1 MFIDEMDYLDDDS
14 ALAILPI
21 LSDPDRDGDPVA
33 GSFVESFHG
42 KLRDDCLNENGF
54 TSVEDAKTKIET
66 WRQVR
71 TENRQIG

>member
-1 MFIDEMDYLDDDS
+1 
-14 ALAILPI
+14 
-21 LSDPDRDGDPVA
+21 
-33 GSFVESFHG
+33 VESFHG